1 MIVVDDHHL
10 FAALARRATESAA
23 AEDPEQLLTTSSW
36 YYRLARAAHDSGF
49 AGALSRRIEALGEAS
64 RVEVLN
70 LLDALPH
77 EIGILPARALVPVM
91 AKLTESV
98 RLNHLGAEAAASA
111 ILGDA
116 SLLVVASSPLL
127 EGACERLGIELRVAP
142 V

>member
-10 FAALARRATESAA
+10 FAALARRATGEA

-49 AGALSRRIEALGEAS
+49 VGALSRRIEALGEAP

-70 LLDALPH
+70 LLDALPY

-91 AKLTESV
+91 AKLSESV

-111 ILGDA
+111 IVGDA
-116 SLLVVASSPLL
+116 SLLVVASSPIL